1 MKQSDFYK
9 VGAEKR
15 QDQVIN
21 IGVKNYLLIY
31 GYGTDEDGNGYNFR
45 KNYDHNPSEDEL
57 VKDVI
62 GLINQETDRM
72 ILQGFKWNGKNVWL
86 SLENQINFRAQY
98 DLCIQTDGMNL
109 PLKLKLGEREDGVYV
124 YHTFETKEELADF
137 YSSQVLYVHDVLL
150 SAWNEKDSFVQK
162 LKEIVL

>member
-1 MKQSDFYK
+1 MTYHW
-9 VGAEKR
+9 
-15 QDQVIN
+15 
-21 IGVKNYLLIY
+21 
-31 GYGTDEDGNGYNFR
+31 R
-45 KNYDHNPSEDEL
+45 KHYDHKPSENEL
-57 VKDVI
+57 VEDVI

-124 YHTFETKEELADF
+124 VPLATLRD
-137 YSSQVLYVHDVLL
+137 
-150 SAWNEKDSFVQK
+150 
-162 LKEIVL
+162 